1 MNLVDQPDRFVR
13 ETEVARITA
22 LSRTTRWRLERDGK
36 FPRRRRISANSVA
49 WLESELVQWLELKAG
64 NSAGEAEVAEAKV
77 E

>member
-36 FPRRRRISANSVA
+36 FPRRRRISANSVG
-49 WLESELVQWLELKAG
+49 WLESELVQWLESKAG
-64 NSAGEAEVAEAKV
+64 NSAGEAEAAEAKV